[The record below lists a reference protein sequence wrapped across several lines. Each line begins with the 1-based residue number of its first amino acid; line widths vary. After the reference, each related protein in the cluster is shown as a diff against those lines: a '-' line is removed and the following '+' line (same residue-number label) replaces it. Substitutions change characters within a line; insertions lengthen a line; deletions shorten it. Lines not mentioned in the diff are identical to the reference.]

1 MECQIMNPGE
11 KELIPTG
18 YEAITV
24 NTSIGITAGLL
35 TPVAG
40 TYTGKKAV
48 GAYISIETDQ
58 IRYTLDGVTA
68 PTNLI
73 GHLVDTG
80 SSFWLF
86 GPVALANLRMIKVTN
101 NASAKVTVFHVGSRL
116 G

>member
-1 MECQIMNPGE
+1 MTPGE
-11 KELIPTG
+11 RELVPTG

-24 NTSIGITAGLL
+24 NTSIGITAALL

-40 TYTGKKAV
+40 VNTGRKAV

-73 GHLVDTG
+73 GHLVEKGDG
-80 SSFWLF
+80 FWIF
-86 GPVALANLRMIKVTN
+86 GATSLANLRMIKVTN
-101 NASAKVTVFHVGSRL
+101 NASAKVSVFHAGARMA
-116 G
+116 